1 MSEIQASIWIR
12 RMKFLGP
19 RSAIIHN
26 GIDSDAFRRSDFIR
40 SGRELREK
48 YGIPGDARV
57 LCCIAGFR
65 PVKLH
70 AVLLRA
76 MWQLKD
82 AAAGRY
88 YLLLAGSGP
97 LEPVLRRQVSELGLE
112 NEVFFLGE
120 VSDVRPVLAAADCKL
135 LVSEAETFSMAMLE
149 AMAMELPVIATS
161 VGGSREAIQNGET
174 GFLVTPGDAG
184 DLVARI
190 RDTFASAEQREAIGR
205 RARKAVVERFSRSRM
220 ITTSAELLDRL

>member
-12 RMKFLGP
+12 RMKFLGS
-19 RSAIIHN
+19 RSAIVHN
-26 GIDSDAFRRSDFIR
+26 GIDSDAFSRSDFIQ
-40 SGRELREK
+40 SGHQLREE

-70 AVLLRA
+70 AVMLRA
-76 MWQLKD
+76 MRQLKD
-82 AAAGRY
+82 VGAGRY

-97 LEPVLRRQVSELGLE
+97 LEPALRRQVTELSLE
-112 NEVFFLGE
+112 NAVFFLGE
-120 VSDVRPVLAAADCKL
+120 VADVRPVLAAADCKL

-161 VGGSREAIQNGET
+161 VGGSGEAIQDGET
-174 GFLVTPGDAG
+174 GYLVSPGDAD

-190 RDTFASAEQREAIGR
+190 RDVFASAEQREAMGR
-205 RARKAVVERFSRSRM
+205 RARKAVVDRFSRSRM
-220 ITTSAELLDRL
+220 IATSSELLDRL